1 MIIREENA
9 KKMSYQAYQNK
20 DLGFTT
26 RQLHAGYNP
35 EDHHRSKAVP
45 IYQTAVFEL
54 GDYERCLRL
63 FEYAEEGHSYVR
75 FSNPTNDVL
84 EKRLTSLEGGA
95 AAVSFGSGMAAIS
108 STMLNLAH
116 QGDEIVA
123 VKTLYGGSITLL
135 SKTLPQYGI
144 IGKFVEDETDIESFR
159 KLITNKTKAIYLECI
174 GNPKI
179 NILDVEKITALAH
192 SYGVPVVMD
201 NTFAT
206 PYLFRPFE
214 HGVDIVCY
222 SATKYLSGHGIVIA
236 GMVVEK
242 GGFNWLNGRFPEFE
256 EFYNINVHDIGT
268 KTLNEMMFTKRLRM
282 RYLTDLGGHMSPQTA
297 FYVLQG
303 METLSLRMERHVYN
317 AQKIAEFLVSHPAV
331 KEVYYPGLK
340 SSPYYDLSKKY
351 FPKGPGAM
359 MTIRVNGGLNG
370 AIRVL
375 QEVEVFDY
383 MVNVGDAK
391 SLIVHPAS
399 STHYGHSKE
408 EQESAGVYEDTLRL
422 SIGIE
427 DLDDLIAD
435 LDQALNKSYTI

>member
-1 MIIREENA
+1 
-9 KKMSYQAYQNK
+9 MSYKAYDNK
-20 DLGFTT
+20 ELGFTT

-35 EDHHRSKAVP
+35 EDHYRSKAVP

-84 EKRLTSLEGGA
+84 EKRLSSLEGGA

-108 STMLNLAH
+108 STLLNLAH
-116 QGDEIVA
+116 EGDEIVA
-123 VKTLYGGSITLL
+123 VQTLYGGSTTLL
-135 SKTLPQYGI
+135 AKTLPDYGI
-144 IGKFVEDETDIESFR
+144 TGKFVEDETDIASYR
-159 KLITNKTKAIYLECI
+159 KLITDKTKAIYLECI

-179 NILDVEKITALAH
+179 NIIDVDKVTELAH
-192 SYGVPVVMD
+192 EYGIPVVMD

-222 SATKYLSGHGIVIA
+222 SATKYLAGHGVVIA
-236 GMVVEK
+236 GMAVEK

-256 EFYNINVHDIGT
+256 SFYEANKKDIGEDVL
-268 KTLNEMMFTKRLRM
+268 KEVMFTKRLRM

-303 METLSLRMERHVYN
+303 METLSLRMDRHVQN
-317 AQKIAEFLVSHPAV
+317 AQKLAEFLEQHPAI
-331 KEVYYPGLK
+331 KEVSYPGLK
-340 SSPYYDLSKKY
+340 SSPYYDLAQKY

-359 MTIRVNGGLNG
+359 M
-370 AIRVL
+370 AIRVKGGLKGAL
-375 QEVEVFDY
+375 QVLKKVEVFDY

-399 STHYGHSKE
+399 STHFGHSVE
-408 EQESAGVYEDTLRL
+408 EQAKAGVYEDTLRL

-427 DLDDLIAD
+427 DIDDLIAD
-435 LDQALNKSYTI
+435 LDQALEGIVD

>member
-1 MIIREENA
+1 
-9 KKMSYQAYQNK
+9 MSYKAYDNK
-20 DLGFTT
+20 ELGFTT

-35 EDHHRSKAVP
+35 EDHYRSKAVP

-84 EKRLTSLEGGA
+84 EKRLSSLEGGA

-108 STMLNLAH
+108 STLLNLAH
-116 QGDEIVA
+116 EGDEIVA
-123 VKTLYGGSITLL
+123 VQTLYGGSTTLL
-135 SKTLPQYGI
+135 AKTLPDYGI
-144 IGKFVEDETDIESFR
+144 TGKFVEDETDIESYR
-159 KLITNKTKAIYLECI
+159 KLITDKTKAIYLECI

-179 NILDVEKITALAH
+179 NIIDVDKVTELAH
-192 SYGVPVVMD
+192 EYGIPVVMD

-222 SATKYLSGHGIVIA
+222 SATKYLAGHGVVIA
-236 GMVVEK
+236 GMAVEK

-256 EFYNINVHDIGT
+256 SFYEANKKDIGEDVL
-268 KTLNEMMFTKRLRM
+268 KEVMFTKRLRM

-303 METLSLRMERHVYN
+303 METLSLRMDRHVQN
-317 AQKIAEFLVSHPAV
+317 AQKLAEFLEQHPAI
-331 KEVYYPGLK
+331 KEVSYPGLK
-340 SSPYYDLSKKY
+340 SSPYYDLAQKY

-359 MTIRVNGGLNG
+359 M
-370 AIRVL
+370 AIRVKGGLKGAL
-375 QEVEVFDY
+375 QVLKKVEVFDY

-399 STHYGHSKE
+399 STHFGHSVE
-408 EQESAGVYEDTLRL
+408 EQAKAGVYEDTLRL
-422 SIGIE
+422 SVGIE
-427 DLDDLIAD
+427 DIDDLIAD
-435 LDQALNKSYTI
+435 LDQALEGITD

>member
-1 MIIREENA
+1 
-9 KKMSYQAYQNK
+9 MSYKAYDNK
-20 DLGFTT
+20 ELGFTT

-35 EDHHRSKAVP
+35 ADHYRSKAVP

-84 EKRLTSLEGGA
+84 EKRLASLEGGA

-108 STMLNLAH
+108 STLLNLTH
-116 QGDEIVA
+116 EGDEIIA
-123 VKTLYGGSITLL
+123 VQTLYGGSTTLL
-135 SKTLPQYGI
+135 AKTLPDYGVT
-144 IGKFVEDETDIESFR
+144 GKFVEDETDIESYR
-159 KLITNKTKAIYLECI
+159 KLITDKTKAIYLECI

-179 NILDVEKITALAH
+179 NIIDVDKVTTLAH
-192 SYGVPVVMD
+192 EYGIPVVMD

-222 SATKYLSGHGIVIA
+222 SATKYLAGHGVVIA
-236 GMVVEK
+236 GMAVEK

-256 EFYNINVHDIGT
+256 TFYEANKKDIGEDVL
-268 KTLNEMMFTKRLRM
+268 KEVMFTKRLRM

-303 METLSLRMERHVYN
+303 METLSLRMDRHVKN
-317 AQKIAEFLVSHPAV
+317 AQKLAEFLEQHPAI
-331 KEVYYPGLK
+331 KEVSYPGLK
-340 SSPYYDLSKKY
+340 SSPYYDLAQKY

-359 MTIRVNGGLNG
+359 M
-370 AIRVL
+370 AIRVKGGLKGAL
-375 QEVEVFDY
+375 QVLEKVEVFDY

-399 STHYGHSKE
+399 STHFGHSVE
-408 EQESAGVYEDTLRL
+408 EQAKAGVYEDTLRL

-427 DLDDLIAD
+427 DVEDLIAD
-435 LDQALNKSYTI
+435 LDQALEGITD